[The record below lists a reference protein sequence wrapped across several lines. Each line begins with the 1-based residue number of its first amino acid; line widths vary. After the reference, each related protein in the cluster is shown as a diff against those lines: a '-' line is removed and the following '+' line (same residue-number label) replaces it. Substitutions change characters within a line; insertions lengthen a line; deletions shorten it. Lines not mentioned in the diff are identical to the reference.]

1 MIGAKQTQG
10 RETERKGHAIG
21 WKMNLIQLVE
31 GFSSSAQLTF
41 RTFHNEWYSQFS
53 SVAQSCPTLRN
64 PMNRSTPGLPVH
76 HQLPEL
82 TQTHVRRVAMPSNHL
97 ILCAPHGCGSQGRKG
112 SLDNTDH
119 CHQMSFFKNKK
130 QVSELFHLQ
139 NSRREVVNWYSVL
152 APVSPRDAV
161 LLPVLL
167 TEFSQLLKIHR
178 KPFSLFLG
186 HGV

>member
-1 MIGAKQTQG
+1 MSCSHGTK
-10 RETERKGHAIG
+10 ELHHSH
-21 WKMNLIQLVE
+21 QL
-31 GFSSSAQLTF
+31 SP
-41 RTFHNEWYSQFS
+41 
-53 SVAQSCPTLRN
+53 VAQSCPSLCDPTDCS
-64 PMNRSTPGLPVH
+64 MPGLPVH
-76 HQLPEL
+76 HQLLEL
-82 TQTHVRRVAMPSNHL
+82 TQTHVRRVTMLSSHL
-97 ILCAPHGCGSQGRKG
+97 ILCSPHGRGSQGRKG

-119 CHQMSFFKNKK
+119 CHQMSFFVNKK

-139 NSRREVVNWYSVL
+139 NSRREVVNWYSIL
-152 APVSPRDAV
+152 APVSSRDAV